1 MCLVDILL
9 YIKNFRLLIIKINKS
24 CFLTNFNLYLIKYFV
39 YTNSLIISED
49 RSKNGGLSEMFKQ
62 IFGSK

>member
-9 YIKNFRLLIIKINKS
+9 YIKNLRLLIIKINKS

-49 RSKNGGLSEMFKQ
+49 KSKYGGLSEMFKQ